1 MWEFIL
7 PVIGIYLLIINIVT
21 FAAYGIDKRRARL
34 DKWRTPESTL
44 LLLCFVGGGIGG
56 LLGMKVFRHKTKHL
70 KFQILVPLSVLL
82 WLAAVIY
89 IAVRY
94 INV

>member
-1 MWEFIL
+1 MWESIL

-21 FAAYGIDKRRARL
+21 FAAYGIDKRKARL

-82 WLAAVIY
+82 WLAAGIY
-89 IAVRY
+89 FAVRY
-94 INV
+94 IHV